1 MHLIFDSS
9 YIVVLIH
16 PYPHYLFRV
25 ALAAYM
31 GCWEKVLSLLLM
43 LKTHF
48 VMKHI
53 ILTCLLLKGSLIMN
67 CDALY
72 FTLSPKS
79 LFLSLCSFP
88 LLCQFKASAS
98 LFFYPE
104 SLTKPPILFLWGSCF
119 LRSYRWK
126 MNSMSLYP

>member
-9 YIVVLIH
+9 YTVVVIH

-48 VMKHI
+48 VLKHI

-72 FTLSPKS
+72 FTVSPNPS
-79 LFLSLCSFP
+79 FFPSVVFLCFANSRHLLLFSFI
-88 LLCQFKASAS
+88 
-98 LFFYPE
+98 
-104 SLTKPPILFLWGSCF
+104 LTKPPILFLWGSCF
-119 LRSYRWK
+119 LRGYRWK